1 DNAQA
6 AEWTQS
12 VDVDARVSLNGP
24 GQQLIDVAL
33 ALIVQA
39 HAAHVS
45 DLCFYGPWQFA
56 LDRKIPIPGRW
67 YLEVRVLHGDR
78 EREVALRRACA
89 ARIINSSIADQL
101 LRLKGSVAPQ
111 RKVTIDHSTVQEH
124 SNAAAEGRLAV
135 QCISNAQ
142 TRLERILVRFGKP
155 IRQAVIQAIEF
166 AAMQQRDAIAFRR
179 RHLRAGQHDAVVK
192 IPGGDS
198 SGSRIHNSRLRWIK
212 ELRIEHRDVS
222 PATVPRRP
230 VRPAHSCFN
239 SEVFSGFPAILKE
252 QICGSRD
259 PRHIALSA
267 EFYVLIEIAHQR
279 VSYGDA
285 CRLRMAAVT
294 ERKLAVLIDC
304 SAGAG
309 RSVND
314 EVILP

>member
-1 DNAQA
+1 AP
-6 AEWTQS
+6 EWTQS
-12 VDVDARVSLNGP
+12 VDVDAGVSLNGP
-24 GQQLIDVAL
+24 RQQLIDVAF

-39 HAAHVS
+39 NAPHIS
-45 DLCFYGPWQFA
+45 NLCLYRPGQFA
-56 LDRKIPIPGRW
+56 LDREIPIPRGW
-67 YLEVRVLHGDR
+67 YLQVRVLHGNR
-78 EREVALRRACA
+78 EWEVALRRACA
-89 ARIINSSIADQL
+89 AGIINHSIADQL
-101 LRLKGSVAPQ
+101 LRLKRSVAAQ
-111 RKVTIDHSTVQEH
+111 REVAIDHGAVQEH

-142 TRLERILVRFGKP
+142 PRLERILVRFGKP
-155 IRQAVIQAIEF
+155 IRQAVVQAIEF
-166 AAMQQRDAIAFRR
+166 AAMKQRDAIAFSR

-192 IPGGDS
+192 IAARDS
-198 SGSRIHNSRLRWIK
+198 SRPRVHNSRFRWIK
-212 ELRIEHRDVS
+212 EPGIEHRDIS

-239 SEVFSGFPAILKE
+239 SEVLSGLPTILKE
-252 QICGSRD
+252 EICGSRD

-267 EFYVLIEIAHQR
+267 EFYVLIEIPHQP
-279 VSYGDA
+279 VSYADA